1 MRTEMVSSTWLKKV
15 LEETTTSQPQPL
27 QKPNTRIMLMLVGP
41 PGSGKSTICNKIIPN
56 AARPWTRICQD
67 VISKGHRGTRV
78 QCLKQAASAVSKGSS
93 ILIDR
98 CNIDVDQRRDFLELA
113 KERGI
118 QAHALVLNFPSSVCI
133 QRATQ
138 RTEHEGGLLGPDVGR
153 VVNQVYRSRQL
164 PTLGEGFSRITY
176 CRTDA
181 EVEKAVTLYSQLHT
195 EDHLPLG
202 IFGSTVYEGKGTLQ
216 FSATA
221 ARDDE
226 REVGVR
232 TQQMQQTSAQESQ
245 ASPGINPG
253 GSSIANKSQDLA
265 VDKEEKSTLR
275 ILFDS
280 DSSEGKKTLAFPS
293 ISTSDFQF
301 DHEKA
306 ADIIVKA
313 AIQFFQ
319 DKEHA
324 GLRLIFVDLSPNSD
338 MLARVRRNLVK
349 EGLDPQQ
356 LLTHAG
362 DITKLRSSG
371 GLACNMIAN
380 AANWRLKPGGG
391 GVNAAIYKAAGHD
404 LEQATKQYAST
415 LNPGSAVVV
424 PLPLSSPLRK
434 VEGVTHVIHV
444 LGPNMN
450 PQRPNCLAGD
460 YIQGCQ
466 ILRATYASLFNAF
479 STTVKGQASLP
490 LGFASQERAGDIVAH
505 ESNKFK
511 NGGGVRGGAS
521 SIRPRLANAF
531 TILMNAAKQ
540 KGTGELDTMPKRKR
554 PVEKELNEIHSEI
567 TRSAARKWDAWAQ
580 ALRAIVLH
588 PEQHA
593 SIVRQVTDEAV
604 VISDQ
609 YPKGQKHLLVI
620 ARRDGLD
627 SIEDVCIEHL
637 PVLQHLHSLGETWA
651 TSLLK
656 EDPSLVFRLGYHWVP
671 SMQQLHMHVISQDL
685 DSPGLKN
692 KKHWN
697 SFTTDFFRDSQDILS
712 EVENCGR
719 VKPCSPEVEDRLLK
733 MELRCH
739 RCHTAQPNIPRLK
752 SHLRSCKTPLKD
764 LPQQLHLIK
773 FPGIGISN

>member
-1 MRTEMVSSTWLKKV
+1 MA
-15 LEETTTSQPQPL
+15 TTD
-27 QKPNTRIMLMLVGP
+27 TRIMLMLVGP

-153 VVNQVYRSRQL
+153 VVNHVYRSRQL

-181 EVEKAVTLYSQLHT
+181 EVEKAVTLYLQLHT
-195 EDHLPLG
+195 EDHLPFG

-216 FSATA
+216 FLATA

-232 TQQMQQTSAQESQ
+232 TQQVQQTSAQESQ
-245 ASPGINPG
+245 ASPGIKPG

-265 VDKEEKSTLR
+265 VEKEEKSTLG

-280 DSSEGKKTLAFPS
+280 DSCEGKKTLAFPS

-319 DKEHA
+319 DKDHA

-349 EGLDPQQ
+349 EGLNPQQ

-371 GLACNMIAN
+371 GLACNMITN

-460 YIQGCQ
+460 YVQGCQ

-479 STTVKGQASLP
+479 SATVKGQASLP
-490 LGFASQERAGDIVAH
+490 LGFASQERAGDIVAQ

-554 PVEKELNEIHSEI
+554 PDEKELNEIHSEI
-567 TRSAARKWDAWAQ
+567 TRPAGTSDASNTHGTRKWDAWAQ

-593 SIVRQVTDEAV
+593 SIVLQVTDEAV

-609 YPKGQKHLLVI
+609 YPKAQKHLLVI

-685 DSPGLKN
+685 DSPVLKN

-697 SFTTDFFRDSQDILS
+697 SFTTDFFRDSQDILA

-764 LPQQLHLIK
+764 LPQQPHLINK
-773 FPGIGISN
+773 RKSLGAATSSSGCR

>member
-1 MRTEMVSSTWLKKV
+1 MA
-15 LEETTTSQPQPL
+15 TTD
-27 QKPNTRIMLMLVGP
+27 TRIMLMLVGP

-113 KERGI
+113 KER
-118 QAHALVLNFPSSVCI
+118 
-133 QRATQ
+133 
-138 RTEHEGGLLGPDVGR
+138 DVGR
-153 VVNQVYRSRQL
+153 VVNHVYRSRQL
-164 PTLGEGFSRITY
+164 PTLVEGFSRITY

-195 EDHLPLG
+195 EDHLPFG

-232 TQQMQQTSAQESQ
+232 TQQVQQTNAQESQ
-245 ASPGINPG
+245 ASPGIKPG
-253 GSSIANKSQDLA
+253 ESSIANKSQDLA
-265 VDKEEKSTLR
+265 VEKEEKSTLG

-280 DSSEGKKTLAFPS
+280 DSCEGKKTLAFPS

-319 DKEHA
+319 DKDHA

-349 EGLDPQQ
+349 EGLNPQQ

-371 GLACNMIAN
+371 GLACNMITN

-460 YIQGCQ
+460 YVQGCQ

-490 LGFASQERAGDIVAH
+490 LGFASQERAGDIVAQ

-554 PVEKELNEIHSEI
+554 PDEKELNEIHSEI
-567 TRSAARKWDAWAQ
+567 TRPAGTSDASNT
-580 ALRAIVLH
+580 H
-588 PEQHA
+588 G
-593 SIVRQVTDEAV
+593 SVRNGLSNVTSV
-604 VISDQ
+604 GGKILQGSRPQ
-609 YPKGQKHLLVI
+609 LS
-620 ARRDGLD
+620 RRRITCW
-627 SIEDVCIEHL
+627 S
-637 PVLQHLHSLGETWA
+637 QGETSQKMGCMGSSTPCHCV
-651 TSLLK
+651 TS
-656 EDPSLVFRLGYHWVP
+656 
-671 SMQQLHMHVISQDL
+671 
-685 DSPGLKN
+685 
-692 KKHWN
+692 
-697 SFTTDFFRDSQDILS
+697 
-712 EVENCGR
+712 
-719 VKPCSPEVEDRLLK
+719 
-733 MELRCH
+733 
-739 RCHTAQPNIPRLK
+739 
-752 SHLRSCKTPLKD
+752 
-764 LPQQLHLIK
+764 
-773 FPGIGISN
+773 

>member
-1 MRTEMVSSTWLKKV
+1 MA
-15 LEETTTSQPQPL
+15 TTD
-27 QKPNTRIMLMLVGP
+27 TRIMLMLVGP

-133 QRATQ
+133 QRATL

-153 VVNQVYRSRQL
+153 VVNHVYRSRQL

-232 TQQMQQTSAQESQ
+232 TQQVQQTSAQESH
-245 ASPGINPG
+245 ASPGIKPG

-265 VDKEEKSTLR
+265 IEKEEKSTLG

-280 DSSEGKKTLAFPS
+280 DSCEGKKTLAFPS

-371 GLACNMIAN
+371 GLACNMITN

-460 YIQGCQ
+460 YVQGCQ

-490 LGFASQERAGDIVAH
+490 LGFASQERAGDIVAQ

-521 SIRPRLANAF
+521 STRPRLANAF

-554 PVEKELNEIHSEI
+554 PVEKELNEIHSEV
-567 TRSAARKWDAWAQ
+567 TRPASTSDASNTHGTRKWDAWAQ

-593 SIVRQVTDEAV
+593 SIVLEVTDEAV

-637 PVLQHLHSLGETWA
+637 PILQHLHSLGETWA

-697 SFTTDFFRDSQDILS
+697 SFTTDFFRDSQDILA

-764 LPQQLHLIK
+764 LPQQPHLINK
-773 FPGIGISN
+773 RKSLGAATSSSGCR